1 MEAPLFS
8 FLKGYAFSMADL
20 VLFYLKD
27 TLRPCPDKGRY
38 KSKDNHTDHVG
49 VIILS
54 CHFYRYWL
62 PFFFFSFFFFP
73 PLITI
78 TNSWDDFFVIYCYQ
92 IFFTLSGCRIISS
105 LDVLPIAQRLKKLIG
120 ESYNISH
127 QIEKERPTN

>member
-1 MEAPLFS
+1 MEAPLCS

-54 CHFYRYWL
+54 VTFIVTGCL
-62 PFFFFSFFFFP
+62 FFFFFLFFS

>member
-1 MEAPLFS
+1 MEAPLCS

-38 KSKDNHTDHVG
+38 KTRTITPTTWVLLYS
-49 VIILS
+49 LS
-54 CHFYRYWL
+54 LLLL
-62 PFFFFSFFFFP
+62 PVAFFFLFSFFS

>member
-1 MEAPLFS
+1 MEAPLCS

-38 KSKDNHTDHVG
+38 KARTITPTTWVLLYS
-49 VIILS
+49 LS
-54 CHFYRYWL
+54 LLLLLVAFFFF
-62 PFFFFSFFFFP
+62 FFFFS